1 MITLKTL
8 DAATEQEVFDQVAEH
23 LLKQNAQSEHAL
35 GYAYRGEGGLKCAAG
50 CLIADN
56 EYSEEYENRG
66 WAVLVRNIP
75 NFPKRHSGLIRGL
88 QNIHDTR
95 SPKHWPIYL
104 QKLARKY
111 KLTYRFQMYEDV

>member
-1 MITLKTL
+1 MLNQDKLRVVRIEEMVVL
-8 DAATEQEVFDQVAEH
+8 
-23 LLKQNAQSEHAL
+23 NAL
-35 GYAYRGEGGLKCAAG
+35 AAG

-56 EYSEEYENRG
+56 EYSEEFENRG

-88 QNIHDTR
+88 QNIHDTC

-111 KLTYRFQMYEDV
+111 KLTYRF